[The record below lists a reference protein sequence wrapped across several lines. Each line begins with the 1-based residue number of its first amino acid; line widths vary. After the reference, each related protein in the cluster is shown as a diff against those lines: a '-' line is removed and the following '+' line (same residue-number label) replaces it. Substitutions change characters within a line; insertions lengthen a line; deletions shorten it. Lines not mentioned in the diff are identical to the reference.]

1 MTLCL
6 LYLETVLLP
15 KNYFSLKHD
24 VHTYVDKGPF
34 NYYVRVF
41 GGSKQTSRILSLS
54 YMSSLTEQNKF
65 LPFPNLDLN
74 VKNLTYIGQ
83 VFSL

>member
-1 MTLCL
+1 MCIQ
-6 LYLETVLLP
+6 
-15 KNYFSLKHD
+15 
-24 VHTYVDKGPF
+24 YVDKEPF

-74 VKNLTYIGQ
+74 VKNLT
-83 VFSL
+83 